1 MNQDTQGLIH
11 EMNFAY
17 LLLIQRLLAEDRS
30 TAMSTLGVSPEV
42 ADVLVTLSLQE
53 LTKLA
58 SVSQILCSFRF
69 NDHTV
74 LSALTYSQVEA
85 AAMTR
90 TSSGTASSHA
100 EVGTHQA

>member
-1 MNQDTQGLIH
+1 
-11 EMNFAY
+11 
-17 LLLIQRLLAEDRS
+17 
-30 TAMSTLGVSPEV
+30 
-42 ADVLVTLSLQE
+42 
-53 LTKLA
+53 
-58 SVSQILCSFRF
+58 VSQILCSFRF

>member
-1 MNQDTQGLIH
+1 MNQDTQVLIH

-58 SVSQILCSFRF
+58 AVSKR
-69 NDHTV
+69 V
-74 LSALTYSQVEA
+74 LVIRRGQVGDEIPREHLGNLDIMSQYA
-85 AAMTR
+85 
-90 TSSGTASSHA
+90 SGYA
-100 EVGTHQA
+100 